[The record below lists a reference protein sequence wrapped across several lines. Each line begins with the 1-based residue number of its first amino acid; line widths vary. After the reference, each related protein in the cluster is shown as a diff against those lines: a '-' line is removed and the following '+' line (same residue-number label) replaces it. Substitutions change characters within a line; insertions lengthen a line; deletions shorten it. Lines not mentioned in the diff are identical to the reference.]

1 MNKIERKEKSSGRNE
16 LEKKISE
23 LGTKQM
29 LKNQLSQTSYLS
41 LFFSAIRFVGWKL
54 WGIQTFLF
62 IFSLLLL
69 NANTETDFEN
79 VLKGITG
86 LVLFSGVFFTDA
98 LFKSYTSDMWE
109 LEQTFKYDLRQHTT
123 MKMLAFGSFDLL
135 LIIVLS
141 LFAKELFSVSFLQ
154 FALFL
159 FVPFNIFC
167 IVLFSVFTV
176 LRKKLSTVLL
186 WGSSGAMVG
195 LTIIL
200 EGLLNVYELPVHYWA
215 ITCVMT
221 LLGLVLLAK
230 QMMKQHHT
238 GGIFI

>member
-16 LEKKISE
+16 LEKKIIE

-86 LVLFSGVFFTDA
+86 LVLFSGVFLQMRCSRVIPA
-98 LFKSYTSDMWE
+98 IC
-109 LEQTFKYDLRQHTT
+109 
-123 MKMLAFGSFDLL
+123 GS
-135 LIIVLS
+135 
-141 LFAKELFSVSFLQ
+141 
-154 FALFL
+154 
-159 FVPFNIFC
+159 
-167 IVLFSVFTV
+167 
-176 LRKKLSTVLL
+176 
-186 WGSSGAMVG
+186 
-195 LTIIL
+195 
-200 EGLLNVYELPVHYWA
+200 
-215 ITCVMT
+215 
-221 LLGLVLLAK
+221 
-230 QMMKQHHT
+230 
-238 GGIFI
+238 

>member
-16 LEKKISE
+16 LEKKIIE

-141 LFAKELFSVSFLQ
+141 LFAKSFFQFLFCSLLFSYSFHSIFFVSFFFLYS
-154 FALFL
+154 LFYEKSYLL
-159 FVPFNIFC
+159 FYFGGVREQW
-167 IVLFSVFTV
+167 L
-176 LRKKLSTVLL
+176 
-186 WGSSGAMVG
+186 GSR
-195 LTIIL
+195 
-200 EGLLNVYELPVHYWA
+200 
-215 ITCVMT
+215 
-221 LLGLVLLAK
+221 
-230 QMMKQHHT
+230 
-238 GGIFI
+238 